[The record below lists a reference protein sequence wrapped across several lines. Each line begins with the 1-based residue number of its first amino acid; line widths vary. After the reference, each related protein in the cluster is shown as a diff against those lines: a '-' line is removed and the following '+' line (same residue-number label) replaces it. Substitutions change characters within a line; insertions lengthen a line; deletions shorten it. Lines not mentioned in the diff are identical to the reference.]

1 MALKARVSAVDELDD
16 SVRSLYRQE
25 GDGFVLDVEPV
36 SGWALEDVG
45 GLKSSLQKER
55 SSRESAEKSLK
66 PFKNEDGSTISADE
80 ARDAFRK
87 VSEFSKLD
95 PDKDAEKLAQQ
106 KIADAKTVMQAGF
119 DAKETSWRD
128 REAVL
133 LRGAADARINTAIDL
148 ALADPEV
155 GGIPKGLKPI
165 LMPEIGWRE
174 QEGQITI
181 FVRNPEDP
189 SRAKLNGSGDEMT
202 IKERT
207 LELKSDED
215 LAGLFKAPKQRGSGP
230 TPPHHPGPNRG
241 ADKNATGVSRIAAA
255 LRDPSQVRGAAG
267 DNFG

>member
-1 MALKARVSAVDELDD
+1 MALKARVAALDSLDD
-16 SVRSLYRQE
+16 SVKSLYRQE
-25 GDGFVLDVEPV
+25 GDSFVLDVEAV

-55 SSRESAEKSLK
+55 SSRESAEKTLK
-66 PFKNEDGSTISADE
+66 PYKNDDGTYVSAGD

-87 VSEFSKLD
+87 VEEFSKLD

-106 KIADAKTVMQAGF
+106 KIEDAKTVMQAGF
-119 DAKETSWRD
+119 EAKETVWRE
-128 REAVL
+128 REGL
-133 LRGAADARINTAIDL
+133 LLQGAASARVNTAIDL

-155 GGIPKGLKPI
+155 AGIPKGLKPI
-165 LMPEIGWRE
+165 LMPEVGWRE
-174 QEGQITI
+174 QDGSISI

-202 IKERT
+202 IKERA

-230 TPPHHPGPNRG
+230 TPPHHAGPSRSS
-241 ADKNATGVSRIAAA
+241 DKNATGVARIANA
-255 LRDPSQVRGAAG
+255 LRDPNQVRGAAG